1 VIQLPQLLT
10 SRIRQRQGR
19 GVSSTRAL
27 RWLLLVSVFTAASVS
42 TQTQIA
48 QGIPNQVGS
57 QRNQSPFGNSPFDD
71 DTAMVHRQMNA
82 LNAERQKV
90 LVSDTAKLLK
100 LAQELNTEVASSQ
113 ANSLSPDQ
121 MRKIANIEK
130 LARSVKQKMSE
141 SVINGPALHDPILPL
156 R

>member
-1 VIQLPQLLT
+1 MQDLLT
-10 SRIRQRQGR
+10 SRIRQQQGR
-19 GVSSTRAL
+19 EVSSARVL
-27 RWLLLVSVFTAASVS
+27 RWLLLASVFTAVSVS
-42 TQTQIA
+42 PQTQ

-57 QRNQSPFGNSPFDD
+57 PRNQSPFGNSPFDD
-71 DTAMVHRQMNA
+71 DSALIHRQMNA

-100 LAQELNTEVASSQ
+100 LAQELNTEVASGS
-113 ANSLSPDQ
+113 ADSLSPDQ

-130 LARSVKQKMSE
+130 LAHSVKQKMSE
-141 SVINGPALHDPILPL
+141 SVINGPSLHDPIVPL

>member
-1 VIQLPQLLT
+1 MQDLLT
-10 SRIRQRQGR
+10 SRIRQQQGR
-19 GVSSTRAL
+19 EVSSARIL
-27 RWLLLVSVFTAASVS
+27 RWLLLASVFTAVSVS
-42 TQTQIA
+42 PQSQ

-57 QRNQSPFGNSPFDD
+57 PRNQSPFGNNNPFDD
-71 DTAMVHRQMNA
+71 DSAMIHRQMNA

-100 LAQELNTEVASSQ
+100 LAQELNTEVASSSTD
-113 ANSLSPDQ
+113 SLSPDQ

-130 LARSVKQKMSE
+130 LAHSVKQKMSE
-141 SVINGPALHDPILPL
+141 SVINGPSLHDPIVPL

>member
-1 VIQLPQLLT
+1 LQDLLT
-10 SRIRQRQGR
+10 SRIRQQQGR
-19 GVSSTRAL
+19 EVVSASTL
-27 RWLLLVSVFTAASVS
+27 RWLFLASVFTAVSVS
-42 TQTQIA
+42 PQTTQLP
-48 QGIPNQVGS
+48 QGMPNQVGQ
-57 QRNQSPFGNSPFDD
+57 QRNQGPFGNSPFDD
-71 DTAMVHRQMNA
+71 DSAMVHRQMIA

-100 LAQELNTEVASSQ
+100 LAQELNTEVASST

-130 LARSVKQKMSE
+130 LAHSVKQKMSE
-141 SVINGPALHDPILPL
+141 SVINGPVLHDPILPL

>member
-1 VIQLPQLLT
+1 MQALLT
-10 SRIRQRQGR
+10 SRTRQQQGR
-19 GVSSTRAL
+19 GVFSASTL
-27 RWLLLVSVFTAASVS
+27 RWLFLASVFTAVSVS
-42 TQTQIA
+42 PQTTQLP
-48 QGIPNQVGS
+48 QGMPNQVGQ

-71 DTAMVHRQMNA
+71 DSAMVHRQMNA

-100 LAQELNTEVASSQ
+100 LAQELNTEVASST

-130 LARSVKQKMSE
+130 LAHSVKQKMSE

>member
-1 VIQLPQLLT
+1 
-10 SRIRQRQGR
+10 
-19 GVSSTRAL
+19 
-27 RWLLLVSVFTAASVS
+27 
-42 TQTQIA
+42 
-48 QGIPNQVGS
+48 
-57 QRNQSPFGNSPFDD
+57 
-71 DTAMVHRQMNA
+71 MVHRQMNA

-100 LAQELNTEVASSQ
+100 LAQELNAEIASSRVD
-113 ANSLSPDQ
+113 SLSPDQ

-130 LARSVKQKMSE
+130 LARNVKQKMSE

>member
-1 VIQLPQLLT
+1 LQDLLT
-10 SRIRQRQGR
+10 SRTRQQQGR
-19 GVSSTRAL
+19 RLFTASTL
-27 RWLLLVSVFTAASVS
+27 RWLFLISVFTAVSVLP
-42 TQTQIA
+42 QTQLT
-48 QGIPNQVGS
+48 QGIPNQVGQ
-57 QRNQSPFGNSPFDD
+57 QRNQNPFGNNSPFDD
-71 DTAMVHRQMNA
+71 DSAMVHRQMNA

-100 LAQELNTEVASSQ
+100 LAQELNTEVASST

-121 MRKIANIEK
+121 IRKIANIEK
-130 LARSVKQKMSE
+130 LAHSVKQKMSE